1 MAVQKTVAGLGDS
14 VDEDEIRRAVARGMQ
29 DYEKSR
35 PKPKGIVGE
44 AQSAIGG
51 CVALFFVALVV
62 LGIVV
67 ACSR

>member
-1 MAVQKTVAGLGDS
+1 MPVQNTVAGLGDS

-35 PKPKGIVGE
+35 PKPKGIVAE
-44 AQSAIGG
+44 AESAIGG
-51 CVALFFVALVV
+51 CVAMFFVALVI
-62 LGIVV
+62 LGIVA